1 MNDTS
6 KPSDGELLSVFAGT
20 GDEAAFAELI
30 GRHGAMVQGV
40 CLRVLGNFHEAQDV
54 TQAVFVTLARKA
66 ASLRKDPSVG
76 GWLHHVAICLA
87 RNVRAANYS
96 RQRREEQAMQEVE
109 VSAEPCVVDTH
120 ALRAE
125 LDDAIG
131 RLPERYRLPLVLF
144 HLEERSLEQT
154 AQALALN
161 IKTAST
167 RLVRGR
173 EMLRKKLIRRGV
185 TAGAIG
191 ALTTLL
197 SAEAGAAVLPATF
210 ISATV
215 QAASLAAT
223 GKLAAGV
230 GTGVVSAKVA
240 ALTKGAIQM
249 LFIAQLKTAAL
260 ITAACVVVA
269 GGGVIVAKE
278 VLTPPAT
285 PATAQA
291 EQKGLPPP
299 TPATNDTATIAWGA
313 VTNELQAGLVPLGG
327 MKEPWG
333 NRTLYYVSPSNPFE
347 CPNCVGKPVNLSMLD
362 ETAAEKRVCRVCGA
376 PKPWGAAFVAD
387 EPLRLEVHLKNT
399 DKEACTLCDARWGER
414 WGFTFTTVN
423 GGTIWYAQ
431 LGMPQFRRT
440 GESFQQSVIPLASG
454 QQNAVVFDLGDER
467 VSFADSERRAPSVK
481 TLPPGKY
488 TVTATYAHREHA
500 PSAQDKPCP
509 YWHGTVTTG
518 TVQIEIKA
526 DDAEARFLEAAKY
539 AGFAAVAEVKALP
552 QAGDGDKP
560 AQLGIEWKDRLYAPG
575 AVPQAMTKVT
585 ALALPYLKPG
595 VADEKATA
603 GLKVGDKILVVV
615 DERTVSFRVRSDN
628 GRALLPVWLEGA
640 LWLSWSQ
647 SRQDA
652 LASVLAPGWQ
662 KGACPWCVQES
673 EKNPLANLRFD
684 LAIKWG
690 ICVYECKR
698 TIGPATRDVTF
709 RLWAYDPTVPQA
721 KQLPNTCRIQ
731 PGAKGLPLWV
741 EVQNEK
747 GSTPEFQTPG
757 GGARFDCCKTLFYLV
772 EGPGLSGPTPV
783 AFDGDGGARA
793 RMMMPAALQKGSA
806 TGRADLIAGTLFTTP
821 GTYTVRAVAGRLV
834 SNPVKVEVAA
844 YTPEESAERAAQADA
859 IYRQGLAELEAALKA
874 AAAGASFDDLKAP
887 YKAIE
892 KQCGQLTEFGA
903 KELSDRLR
911 RDLQTRLEPRMK
923 DASK

>member
-1 MNDTS
+1 
-6 KPSDGELLSVFAGT
+6 
-20 GDEAAFAELI
+20 
-30 GRHGAMVQGV
+30 
-40 CLRVLGNFHEAQDV
+40 
-54 TQAVFVTLARKA
+54 
-66 ASLRKDPSVG
+66 
-76 GWLHHVAICLA
+76 
-87 RNVRAANYS
+87 
-96 RQRREEQAMQEVE
+96 
-109 VSAEPCVVDTH
+109 
-120 ALRAE
+120 
-125 LDDAIG
+125 
-131 RLPERYRLPLVLF
+131 
-144 HLEERSLEQT
+144 
-154 AQALALN
+154 
-161 IKTAST
+161 
-167 RLVRGR
+167 
-173 EMLRKKLIRRGV
+173 
-185 TAGAIG
+185 
-191 ALTTLL
+191 
-197 SAEAGAAVLPATF
+197 
-210 ISATV
+210 
-215 QAASLAAT
+215 
-223 GKLAAGV
+223 
-230 GTGVVSAKVA
+230 VSAKVV
-240 ALTKGAIQM
+240 ALAKGAIQM
-249 LFIAQLKTAAL
+249 MFIAQLKTAAL

-269 GGGVIVAKE
+269 GSGVIVAKE
-278 VLTPPAT
+278 VLTPPAV
-285 PATAQA
+285 PVVAQA
-291 EQKGLPPP
+291 EPKGLPP

-327 MKEPWG
+327 ITGWKG
-333 NRTLYYVSPSNPFE
+333 FL
-347 CPNCVGKPVNLSMLD
+347 CPNHPPGTKLQPISSAIAARNRHCVGCVALKPWSPTFIEGEPMRMELHFRNLAKEVVNLYD
-362 ETAAEKRVCRVCGA
+362 ARHGGHWQFIFTPVGGGA
-376 PKPWGAAFVAD
+376 P
-387 EPLRLEVHLKNT
+387 LEAYWEVKDT
-399 DKEACTLCDARWGER
+399 
-414 WGFTFTTVN
+414 
-423 GGTIWYAQ
+423 
-431 LGMPQFRRT
+431 RT
-440 GESFQQSVIPLASG
+440 AESFVTISLGVGEQDAVELELGSG
-454 QQNAVVFDLGDER
+454 WAFRGPKGLR
-467 VSFADSERRAPSVK
+467 PAPRALSA
-481 TLPPGKY
+481 GKY
-488 TVTATYAHREHA
+488 TVTATYGHFRPENNQA
-500 PSAQDKPCP
+500 KTCT
-509 YWHGTVTTG
+509 YWRGTVTTG

-526 DDAEARFLEAAKY
+526 DDAEARFLDAAKY
-539 AGFAAVAEVKALP
+539 AGFAAVAEVKTLP

-673 EKNPLANLRFD
+673 EKNPLANLRFG

-834 SNPVKVEVAA
+834 SNPVKVEVRVGANKSLQGESMRKEL
-844 YTPEESAERAAQADA
+844 TNEEAHQLAVRLANEKFAKKAFIDPMTGNKMPAMSIDLPPGEKTNNRWLFLRSAP
-859 IYRQGLAELEAALKA
+859 
-874 AAAGASFDDLKAP
+874 AGIFAKVSFDLDGSNPVVEVDYAR
-887 YKAIE
+887 E
-892 KQCGQLTEFGA
+892 
-903 KELSDRLR
+903 
-911 RDLQTRLEPRMK
+911 
-923 DASK
+923 